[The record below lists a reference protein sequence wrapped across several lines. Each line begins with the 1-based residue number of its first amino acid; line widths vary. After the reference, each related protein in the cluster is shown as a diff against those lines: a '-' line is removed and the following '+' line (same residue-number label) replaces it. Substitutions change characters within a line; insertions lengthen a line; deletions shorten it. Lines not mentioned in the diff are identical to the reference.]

1 MATYSEKIRLLFE
14 VDDKGS
20 LGRLRADIAAADG
33 VTGKFKAGAAGLGDT
48 LKANMGAAAMAGGA
62 ALVAFGAKAV
72 GAFTDTAK
80 SAIDMG
86 AATGLAVED
95 ASRWIAVGDD
105 MGVSAEQLTSAFG
118 KIGKSLDTGKWDEYG
133 IATRDA
139 AGEARSTN
147 DILLDTFDMLAKVGN
162 ETERTRIG
170 NELFGKGYANL
181 APLIGKS
188 RKEMES
194 YLGSVEKGQVIT
206 AKEAKKAEEW
216 RLAMDTLQDSLREVA
231 LQFGQVVAEQAPLLK
246 GIAQMITLATQVT
259 SVFGDAGN
267 SVQVFLWDNEEAF
280 KAAGVSSREFGDM
293 IIKAGRDAFS
303 MEEAQKALNEAVQA
317 NVDITDKAANKADYY
332 SLELTDA
339 KTAAELTATAFG
351 GVSKD
356 AADSA
361 DEMSRAADEARD
373 LRDAYKQLKGELDQD
388 QAWLNLEDKMRQ
400 FRWDMASGKLS
411 IDEKRAALVDVKSE
425 LLNYLSSLEGVPA
438 EKQTEV
444 LALIDQGKLDE
455 AEALLENLSRVRFV
469 AINPVTGGQMVNV
482 TTGINGRRALGGD
495 VAPGG
500 TYLVGENGP
509 EYLKMGAT
517 GGTVVPNHALAG
529 TTNYFITN
537 QIKADPNGTVQSLK
551 QYERINGT
559 RWRR

>member
-1 MATYSEKIRLLFE
+1 
-14 VDDKGS
+14 
-20 LGRLRADIAAADG
+20 
-33 VTGKFKAGAAGLGDT
+33 
-48 LKANMGAAAMAGGA
+48 
-62 ALVAFGAKAV
+62 
-72 GAFTDTAK
+72 
-80 SAIDMG
+80 
-86 AATGLAVED
+86 
-95 ASRWIAVGDD
+95 
-105 MGVSAEQLTSAFG
+105 
-118 KIGKSLDTGKWDEYG
+118 
-133 IATRDA
+133 
-139 AGEARSTN
+139 
-147 DILLDTFDMLAKVGN
+147 
-162 ETERTRIG
+162 
-170 NELFGKGYANL
+170 
-181 APLIGKS
+181 
-188 RKEMES
+188 
-194 YLGSVEKGQVIT
+194 
-206 AKEAKKAEEW
+206 
-216 RLAMDTLQDSLREVA
+216 
-231 LQFGQVVAEQAPLLK
+231 
-246 GIAQMITLATQVT
+246 
-259 SVFGDAGN
+259 
-267 SVQVFLWDNEEAF
+267 
-280 KAAGVSSREFGDM
+280 
-293 IIKAGRDAFS
+293 
-303 MEEAQKALNEAVQA
+303 
-317 NVDITDKAANKADYY
+317 
-332 SLELTDA
+332 
-339 KTAAELTATAFG
+339 
-351 GVSKD
+351 VSKD

-455 AEALLENLSRVRFV
+455 AEALLENLSRARFV

-517 GGTVVPNHALAG
+517 GGTVIPNHALAG

>member
-1 MATYSEKIRLLFE
+1 MASFTEKIRLLFE

-118 KIGKSLDTGKWDEYG
+118 KVGKSLDTGKWDEYG

-188 RKEMES
+188 RKGKES
-194 YLGSVEKGQVIT
+194 
-206 AKEAKKAEEW
+206 
-216 RLAMDTLQDSLREVA
+216 
-231 LQFGQVVAEQAPLLK
+231 
-246 GIAQMITLATQVT
+246 
-259 SVFGDAGN
+259 
-267 SVQVFLWDNEEAF
+267 
-280 KAAGVSSREFGDM
+280 
-293 IIKAGRDAFS
+293 
-303 MEEAQKALNEAVQA
+303 
-317 NVDITDKAANKADYY
+317 
-332 SLELTDA
+332 
-339 KTAAELTATAFG
+339 
-351 GVSKD
+351 
-356 AADSA
+356 
-361 DEMSRAADEARD
+361 
-373 LRDAYKQLKGELDQD
+373 
-388 QAWLNLEDKMRQ
+388 
-400 FRWDMASGKLS
+400 
-411 IDEKRAALVDVKSE
+411 
-425 LLNYLSSLEGVPA
+425 
-438 EKQTEV
+438 
-444 LALIDQGKLDE
+444 
-455 AEALLENLSRVRFV
+455 
-469 AINPVTGGQMVNV
+469 
-482 TTGINGRRALGGD
+482 
-495 VAPGG
+495 
-500 TYLVGENGP
+500 
-509 EYLKMGAT
+509 
-517 GGTVVPNHALAG
+517 
-529 TTNYFITN
+529 
-537 QIKADPNGTVQSLK
+537 
-551 QYERINGT
+551 
-559 RWRR
+559 

>member
-1 MATYSEKIRLLFE
+1 
-14 VDDKGS
+14 
-20 LGRLRADIAAADG
+20 
-33 VTGKFKAGAAGLGDT
+33 
-48 LKANMGAAAMAGGA
+48 MGAAAMAGGA

-118 KIGKSLDTGKWDEYG
+118 KVGKSLDTGKWDEYG
-133 IATRDA
+133 IAARDA

-147 DILLDTFDMLAKVGN
+147 DILLDTFDMLSKVGN

-170 NELFGKGYANL
+170 TELFGRGYASL

-188 RKEMES
+188 RKEMEG

-206 AKEAKKAEEW
+206 AKEAKKAEVAARDGHPAGFAARGGAAVRPGRRRTGTAPQGHRADDHARHPGDQRVRRRRQLGPDVPVGQRGSAARW
-216 RLAMDTLQDSLREVA
+216 RCERSRVRRHDHQGRPRRLHDGGSAGGPQRGDPGQRRHHRQGCQQGRLLLTRADRREDRRRAHRHRVRRGEQGRRGQRLRD
-231 LQFGQVVAEQAPLLK
+231 G
-246 GIAQMITLATQVT
+246 
-259 SVFGDAGN
+259 
-267 SVQVFLWDNEEAF
+267 
-280 KAAGVSSREFGDM
+280 RRCRR
-293 IIKAGRDAFS
+293 GRD
-303 MEEAQKALNEAVQA
+303 
-317 NVDITDKAANKADYY
+317 
-332 SLELTDA
+332 LTDA
-339 KTAAELTATAFG
+339 Y
-351 GVSKD
+351 KD
-356 AADSA
+356 
-361 DEMSRAADEARD
+361 
-373 LRDAYKQLKGELDQD
+373 LKGELDQD

-411 IDEKRAALVDVKSE
+411 IDDKRAALVDIKSE

-455 AEALLENLSRVRFV
+455 AEALLENLSRARFV

-517 GGTVVPNHALAG
+517 GGTVIPNHALAG

-537 QIKADPNGTVQSLK
+537 QIKADPNGFVQSLK